1 VKFALL
7 LCVAAAA
14 TLPISF
20 AVAAQSNDD
29 DIVILAVKPRSPD
42 VKPIAAAVSPSGQ
55 DIGKPQI
62 AQANTQVSRR

>member
-1 VKFALL
+1 MKQALL
-7 LCVAAAA
+7 LGVAVALLAIPLA
-14 TLPISF
+14 E
-20 AVAAQSNDD
+20 AAQSDDD

-62 AQANTQVSRR
+62 AQANTQVSHR

>member
-1 VKFALL
+1 MTGNRKKKRLPYR
-7 LCVAAAA
+7 AAI
-14 TLPISF
+14 ISL
-20 AVAAQSNDD
+20 AVAAQNSDD

-62 AQANTQVSRR
+62 AQANTQVSHR